1 MPDVCSGVWATS
13 LQVGNDGRK
22 CRCWKEKGDR
32 TSMCV
37 SRGINEYILV
47 HHQTVSLWLSNN
59 RINAA
64 FKNEVDYISDLRNV
78 HGEKSKLQNNVF
90 PVIPLL

>member
-1 MPDVCSGVWATS
+1 MLEG
-13 LQVGNDGRK
+13 GR
-22 CRCWKEKGDR
+22 DR

-47 HHQTVSLWLSNN
+47 HHQIVSLWLSNN

-64 FKNEVDYISDLRNV
+64 LKNNEVDCISDLRNV
-78 HGEKSKLQNNVF
+78 HSEKSKFAEQCVPNYPTFVK
-90 PVIPLL
+90 